1 MRIRHTVVTVVLVVM
16 ATTISLAPAALA
28 ADTPTTFGITAGGLG
43 VAVPAAANLGSA
55 APGASATAQLG
66 AVTVTDDR
74 AALGAAWTA
83 TVSATAFTTGAATA
97 AETVANTAL
106 SYWSGPATATTG
118 TGTATA
124 GQATAGAAVVLST
137 GQTAFTWSAGSGNN
151 SASWNP
157 TLIVAVPATAVAGT
171 YSGTV
176 THSVA

>member
-1 MRIRHTVVTVVLVVM
+1 MRIRHTIVTIALVGM
-16 ATTISLAPAALA
+16 ATAVSPAPAAMA
-28 ADTPTTFGITAGGLG
+28 ADTTTTFGITAGGLA

-55 APGASATAQLG
+55 GPGASVTSQLG

-74 AALGAAWTA
+74 AALNATWTA
-83 TVSATAFTTGAATA
+83 TVSATSFTTGGATA
-97 AETVANTAL
+97 TETIANSAL

-118 TGTATA
+118 TGTATP
-124 GQATAGAAVVLST
+124 GQPTAASAVVLST
-137 GQTAFTWSAGSGNN
+137 GQTAFSWVAGSGNN
-151 SASWNP
+151 TAAWNP